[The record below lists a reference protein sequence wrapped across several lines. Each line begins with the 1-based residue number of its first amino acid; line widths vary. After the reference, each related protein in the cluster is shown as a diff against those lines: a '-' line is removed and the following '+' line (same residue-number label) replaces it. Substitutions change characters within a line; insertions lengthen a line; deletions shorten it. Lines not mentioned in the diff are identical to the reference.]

1 MKRRL
6 AAILA
11 ADAVSFSAFAGRNEE
26 AAIRAL
32 KGHVGAMEPVIGLHS
47 GRIVKG
53 TGDGFLAEFGSVV
66 DAVSCANAAQK
77 LMAERNAAQ
86 PEASRLDFRIGV
98 HVGDIVIDGEDVL
111 GDGVN
116 VAARLE
122 ALAPPGGVAISARV
136 REDVDGKLDLAFADA
151 GLRELKNIARPVH
164 VFTLGAAAALAPAPA
179 PALPD
184 KPSVAVLPF
193 TNMSAAAEDDYF
205 ADGVTEEIIS
215 ALAHVP
221 SVFVIARNSSF
232 TYKGLNV
239 DVREVGRAFGVR
251 YVLEGSVRRGG
262 ARLRVTGQLVDA
274 ETGKHIW
281 AERFD
286 GGVEDVF
293 DLQDRIAGEVAAAIA
308 PEIRS
313 AEIARGL
320 RKRPENLDAYDLYL
334 RAQDALN
341 RSRIDEAWD
350 LLAKAE
356 AAAPGYA
363 KAMALRAWLTTIGHM
378 FGELTTAETQETG
391 RRLAR
396 RALDLDGSDPEVA
409 AFAGYSLGFLDA
421 AHQEALR
428 LLEETTAR
436 CPSFAW
442 AWVSSSFLS
451 VYTGDAE
458 GAVRKA
464 ETGLRLSP
472 RDPLAFRAY
481 VALCL
486 AHVLTGEFEKV
497 LDYASRGLSMNPR
510 ATLMLRY
517 RLLACLKLGMKEEAE
532 KARRRHDE
540 IYPSFRIGDYLALAR
555 DTLKSDPRL
564 WSAVVGALREAGF
577 PE

>member
-11 ADAVSFSAFAGRNEE
+11 ADAVSFSAFAGRDEE

-32 KGHVGAMEPVIGLHS
+32 KGHIGAMEPVIGLHS

-66 DAVSCANAAQK
+66 DAVSCADTAQK

-86 PEASRLDFRIGV
+86 GEESRLLFRIGV
-98 HVGDIVIDGEDVL
+98 HAGDIVIAGDDVL

-116 VAARLE
+116 IAARLE
-122 ALAPPGGVAISARV
+122 ALAPPGGVAVSARV
-136 REDVDGKLDLAFADA
+136 REDVEGKLDLAFTDT
-151 GLRELKNIARPVH
+151 GLRELKNIARPVR

-193 TNMSAAAEDDYF
+193 ANMSAAAEDDYF
-205 ADGVTEEIIS
+205 ADGVTEEITS

-221 SVFVIARNSSF
+221 SLFVIARNSSF

-239 DVREVGRAFGVR
+239 DVREVGRALGVR

-286 GGVEDVF
+286 GGVEDIF

-341 RSRIDEAWD
+341 RSRIEEAWE

-356 AAAPGYA
+356 EAAPGYA

-378 FGELTTAETQETG
+378 FGELTAEETHETG

-409 AFAGYSLGFLDA
+409 AYAGYAIGFLEA
-421 AHQEALR
+421 AHDQALR

-442 AWVSSSFLS
+442 AWISSSFLS
-451 VYTGDAE
+451 VYVGDAE
-458 GAVRKA
+458 AAIRKA

-481 VALCL
+481 IALCL
-486 AHVLTGEFEKV
+486 AHVILADYGKV
-497 LDYASRGLSMNPR
+497 LDYSSRGLSMNPR
-510 ATLMLRY
+510 ASLMLRY
-517 RLLACLKLGMKEEAE
+517 RLLACQKLGMREEAE
-532 KARRRHDE
+532 MARQRHEE
-540 IYPSFRIGDYLALAR
+540 IYPEFRISEYLTIAR
-555 DTLKSDPRL
+555 DNLKSDPRL
-564 WSAVVGALREAGF
+564 WSAVVSALREAGF